1 MMAGEPD
8 GWQVQC
14 GFAPTSTPPFQ
25 SNNRGSDRCGTS
37 RHSGTHTNARA
48 RTPTHTHARPHE
60 HTHKRPPKARL
71 PKGGG
76 AFPIWGGRLPD
87 LGGAPSRF
95 GGGVEAPQ
103 RTFFTI
109 TSCRYM
115 PGCDSSDRMSSPIR
129 LVVWGQVPHSTCGT
143 PAAPPPCSSSGQ
155 EGSPVC
161 AASRG
166 ERRGVRDVAEG
177 GESNQKK
184 GPRSPKGACRPD
196 GELKP
201 RGDRPVGGVAGVRA
215 GGWTEGGSRVAV
227 RAA

>member
-1 MMAGEPD
+1 MAGRCSV
-8 GWQVQC
+8 G
-14 GFAPTSTPPFQ
+14 SPPPPRLRFSLTTGGQ
-25 SNNRGSDRCGTS
+25 IAVAQAGTQA
-37 RHSGTHTNARA
+37 HTRMHAHA
-48 RTPTHTHARPHE
+48 HPRTPTHA
-60 HTHKRPPKARL
+60 HTSIHISVHQKRGYR
-71 PKGGG
+71 
-76 AFPIWGGRLPD
+76 R
-87 LGGAPSRF
+87 GGAPSRF